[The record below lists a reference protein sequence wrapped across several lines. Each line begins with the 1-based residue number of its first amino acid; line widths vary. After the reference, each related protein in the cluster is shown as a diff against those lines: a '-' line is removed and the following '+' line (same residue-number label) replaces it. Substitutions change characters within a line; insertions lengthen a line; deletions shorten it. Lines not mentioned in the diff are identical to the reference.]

1 MTVNLSMLAGAGAQF
16 FDNSGV
22 PLAGGLVYTYAA
34 GTTTPQATY
43 TTSAGSTAHANPI
56 VLDSAGRTPSGGEI
70 WLTDAVAYKFVLK
83 TSAAVTIATYDNVTG
98 NASGIISSLAASS
111 GSSLVGFIQSG
122 TGAVATTVQT
132 KLRESVSV
140 LDFGADPTGATNSQ
154 TFIANALT
162 YCKTNGKSLYIPG
175 GTYLHSAVLDVDSVT
190 LFGDGVTSILKATSA
205 TDTAIRLIGTGPEV
219 QGIFV
224 TGTATA
230 INANVNSCGVAVY
243 QATNFI
249 VTNVTVDK
257 TPYFGIGVFASSNG
271 SITFNNVYGALKD
284 GIHLTNDTTT
294 GSSYV
299 DVIGNYVGANGDDGI
314 AVVTYSTASICTG
327 INIVGNIIKNSAS
340 RAINLAGAA
349 LVTIANNNII
359 SPTYA
364 GINIIQDSVSGTLG
378 SERILVDSNVIDTAG
393 SASPN
398 LYGAINLASAV
409 SGQPVA
415 RVIISN
421 NIVSNSRKSAIYTT
435 SAEVFNVNIN
445 NNILYASGNC
455 GIELNGGYNYYIESN
470 QITTTVSS
478 AVLANSG
485 VIGEIIIRSNYL
497 KNVGSNNASTVFLIA
512 ATTPGIVEISSN
524 THNNTAAYTIT
535 RFINVTANSSTIFNN
550 QSTAT
555 YANSNI
561 IPAPASFFASSFA
574 FNNTTVSW
582 TYGTGSPEA
591 VVTAG
596 IGSLY
601 SNVSGGVSTTLY
613 VKTSGTGN
621 TGWTA
626 K

>member
-1 MTVNLSMLAGAGAQF
+1 MSALSIQVPFPVFQDRDGQPLDNGYVWIGEANLNPQTNPVVAY
-16 FDNSGV
+16 FDAALTIPAVQPMRTLNGYISNSGTPAQV
-22 PLAGGLVYTYAA
+22 YVDGVNFSILVQDSKGSMVYNFSD
-34 GTTTPQATY
+34 GTGISP
-43 TTSAGSTAHANPI
+43 
-56 VLDSAGRTPSGGEI
+56 
-70 WLTDAVAYKFVLK
+70 
-83 TSAAVTIATYDNVTG
+83 
-98 NASGIISSLAASS
+98 NASGIIYDPA
-111 GSSLVGFIQSG
+111 G

-132 KLRESVSV
+132 KLRESISV
-140 LDFGADPTGATNSQ
+140 LDFGADPTGAIDSQ
-154 TFIANALT
+154 TFIDNALI
-162 YCKTNGKSLYIPG
+162 YCKANGKSLYAPA

-219 QGIFV
+219 QSIFV
-224 TGTATA
+224 TGTATSV
-230 INANVNSCGVAVY
+230 NANVNSCGVAVY
-243 QATNFI
+243 QATNF
-249 VTNVTVDK
+249 VVSNVTVDK
-257 TPYFGIGVFASSNG
+257 SPYFGIGVFASSNG
-271 SITFNNVYGALKD
+271 KIVNNNVYSALKD

-294 GSSYV
+294 GSSYI

-327 INIVGNIIKNSAS
+327 INIIGNIIKNSTS

-378 SERILVDSNVIDTAG
+378 SERIIVDSNVIDTAG

-435 SAEVFNVNIN
+435 GAEVFNININ
-445 NNILYASGNC
+445 NNILYASGND

-485 VIGEIIIRSNYL
+485 VVGEIIIRSNYL
-497 KNVGSNNASTVFLIA
+497 KNVGSDNASTVFLIA
-512 ATTPGIVEISSN
+512 ASTPDIVEISSN
-524 THNNTAAYTIT
+524 THNNSAGYTIT

-550 QSTAT
+550 LSTAT
-555 YANSNI
+555 YANGNI
-561 IPAPASFFASSFA
+561 IPVPASFFASSFA